1 MAAPVVRSKELMWSK
16 NPIWQVVF
24 IILLPV
30 VTGFLALLA
39 ITSPSPL
46 TPATSSLTV
55 GQVASQDILA
65 PRAISYESEVLTNQ
79 ERDLAERAV
88 SAVYTPLD
96 TAVARQQVN
105 HLRDTLAY
113 ISSIRADQFASQ
125 EQKIED
131 LSALQDFQLRPETN
145 HKLLLLS
152 DSRWQVVQ
160 QEAINVLEQV
170 MRSTI
175 RDSQLEDIR
184 RSVPAMVSLALP
196 EEQAAI
202 VSELV
207 RAFVTPN
214 SVYSETLTET
224 SRLRARESIKPVI
237 RTYVAGETVISRGR
251 LINEIDIEAL
261 QALGLSQPH
270 KDWQDYLGV
279 GNIVLIIILFSALYL
294 RSVFVPRNPRILGR
308 RAMLVLCGLFL
319 VFLYIA
325 RTTITGDDFVSY
337 MVPLSAYSL
346 TLAALFSSDLA
357 IVAILPLVLLATY
370 GVSINIELIMYH
382 VMGTMFGIF
391 MLGRAQRIYSFVGA
405 SAVSAISGVL
415 IVIAYRF
422 IGSPFTQTLFSSPAT
437 QRMLI
442 TLGMAAMVNAI
453 SSAGLTIVLQ
463 FILAQF
469 LGVVSPLHLV
479 ELTRPDHPL
488 LRLLMR
494 NAPGSY
500 QHSLQVANL
509 AEQAAERVG
518 ASGLITRVGSL
529 YHDIGKTKAP
539 AFFIE
544 NQVPGQPNPHDEMD
558 PAQSAAI
565 IIGHVTDGLK
575 LAQKY
580 RLPRRIQLFIGEHH
594 GDSIARYQYV
604 KAVRAA
610 GGDES
615 LVDEGKFR
623 YPGHRP
629 QSRETGI
636 VMLADGCEAATRAK
650 RPANEAELRAI
661 VDAIFETRMQDHML
675 IDTDLSL
682 KDLTAI
688 KETFIDTLKGIYH
701 PRIEYPRMERAYDT
715 SSLDDTIRIPR
726 RNILPDAVV
735 PSATPKDIEVLR

>member
-1 MAAPVVRSKELMWSK
+1 MWFK

-24 IILLPV
+24 LILLPI
-30 VTGFLALLA
+30 VTGFIALQI

-46 TPATSSLTV
+46 TQATSSLSV
-55 GQVASQDILA
+55 GQVSPQDVLA
-65 PRAISYESEVLTNQ
+65 PRTITYESRVMTDQ

-88 SAVYTPLD
+88 SVVYTPLD
-96 TAVARQQVN
+96 TGVARQQVN

-113 ISSIRADQFASQ
+113 ISSVRADQFASH

-131 LSALQDFQLRPETN
+131 ISALEDFQLKPETSQ
-145 HKLLLLS
+145 KLLGLS

-160 QEAINVLEQV
+160 QEAVNVLEQV
-170 MRSTI
+170 MRTTI
-175 RDSQLEDIR
+175 RDSQLEDVR
-184 RSVPAMVSLALP
+184 RSVPAMVSLSLP
-196 EEQAAI
+196 EEQANI

-207 RAFVTPN
+207 RAFVNPN
-214 SVYSETLTET
+214 SFFSETLTET
-224 SRLRARESIKPVI
+224 ARLRAREAVKPVS
-237 RTYVAGETVISRGR
+237 RSFVAGETVISRGR
-251 LINEIDIEAL
+251 LITEKDIEAL
-261 QALGLSQPH
+261 QALGLAQP
-270 KDWQDYLGV
+270 KKGWQDYLGV
-279 GNIVLIIILFSALYL
+279 GNIVFIIMLFTALYL
-294 RSVFVPRNPRILGR
+294 RSVFVPRNPRVLGR
-308 RAMLVLCGLFL
+308 RAMLVLSGLFL
-319 VFLYIA
+319 MFLYIA
-325 RTTITGDDFVSY
+325 RIAITGDDFISY
-337 MVPLSAYSL
+337 MVPLSAFSL

-370 GVSINIELIMYH
+370 GVPVDIELLMYH

-391 MLGRAQRIYSFVGA
+391 TLGRGQRVYSFVGA
-405 SAVSAISGVL
+405 SAISAISGVL

-422 IGSPFTQTLFSSPAT
+422 IESPLTETILTNSAT

-442 TLGMAAMVNAI
+442 TLGVAAVVNAV

-463 FILAQF
+463 FALAQF
-469 LGVVSPLHLV
+469 LGIVSPLHLV

-488 LRLLMR
+488 LRMLMR

-509 AEQAAERVG
+509 AEQAAETVG

-529 YHDIGKTKAP
+529 YHDIGKSKAP
-539 AFFIE
+539 AYFIE
-544 NQVPGQPNPHDEMD
+544 NQLPGQPNPHDEMD
-558 PAQSAAI
+558 PAESASI

-580 RLPRRIQLFIGEHH
+580 RLPRRIQAFISEHH
-594 GDSIARYQYV
+594 GDSLARYQYV
-604 KAVRAA
+604 KAVKAA
-610 GGDES
+610 GGDEN

-661 VDAIFETRMQDHML
+661 VDAIFDTRLQDHML
-675 IDTDLSL
+675 VDTDLTL
-682 KDLTAI
+682 KDLTTI
-688 KETFIDTLKGIYH
+688 KESFIDTLKGIYH
-701 PRIEYPRMERAYDT
+701 PRIEYPRLERPLEL
-715 SSLDDTIRIPR
+715 SGLDDTIKIPR
-726 RNILPDAVV
+726 RNILPDTVMTA
-735 PSATPKDIEVLR
+735 ATPKDIEVLR